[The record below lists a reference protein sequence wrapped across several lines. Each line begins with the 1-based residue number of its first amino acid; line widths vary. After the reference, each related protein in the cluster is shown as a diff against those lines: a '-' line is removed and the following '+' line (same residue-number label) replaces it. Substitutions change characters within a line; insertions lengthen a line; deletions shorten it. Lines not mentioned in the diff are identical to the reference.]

1 MINIRH
7 TTIGVLAIPVT
18 ANYLPEI
25 VRQSPTMDSHSPA
38 LVKTPSVDATDF
50 RRNEVDATEDGRNQ
64 QAILVPDSL
73 VTDKSGDPV
82 KTVSIRGWL
91 GNEFGQG
98 LAGFRVHIRPTLRLA
113 GISDV
118 YSVTSGPGGEFQFD
132 AIPIDMTYRLDVEA
146 SQYYAGYT
154 LDPFPVSPGKPVTR
168 IILDS
173 LKLVDV
179 DGMIVDAD
187 DAPVSNFEF
196 FVQNLTVDFP
206 GRWIRSD
213 ASGYF
218 RLDSF
223 PAGKLQL
230 YTTPPDIFKIEEL
243 MLRDNEYR
251 NLMLA
256 IDRGNYH
263 LYGWVSDE
271 NGAPLG
277 QASITLNSEFG
288 YEEYLSFSYRSAE
301 TDISGGGSFSRLGG
315 QDHRLAV
322 NAAGF
327 QPVVLD
333 HRFQSFTDTLRIQL
347 RRQ

>member
-7 TTIGVLAIPVT
+7 VAIGVLVILVT
-18 ANYLPEI
+18 VNYLPEI
-25 VRQSPTMDSHSPA
+25 VRQGTTMESQQVSM
-38 LVKTPSVDATDF
+38 KTQGADTIDF
-50 RRNEVDATEDGRNQ
+50 SRNEVDTAQVRRSQPADP
-64 QAILVPDSL
+64 APDSP
-73 VTDKSGDPV
+73 VTEKSGDPV

-98 LAGFRVHIRPTLRLA
+98 LAGFSVNIRPTLRLA
-113 GISDV
+113 GLSDV
-118 YSVTSGPGGEFQFD
+118 YSAISDGGGEFQIV
-132 AIPIDMTYRLDVEA
+132 AIPVDMTYRLDVEA

-154 LDPFPVSPGKPVTR
+154 LDPFPVSSGKPVTR

-187 DAPVSNFEF
+187 NAPVSNFEF
-196 FVQNLTVDFP
+196 FVQNLSVDFP

-251 NLMLA
+251 NLRLA

-288 YEEYLSFSYRSAE
+288 YEEYRSSSYRSAD
-301 TDISGGGSFSRLGG
+301 TDINGGFSFTHLGG
-315 QDHRLAV
+315 QGHRLAV
-322 NAAGF
+322 NAAGY
-327 QPVVLD
+327 QSVVLN
-333 HRFQSFTDTLRIQL
+333 HRFQSFSDTLRIQL